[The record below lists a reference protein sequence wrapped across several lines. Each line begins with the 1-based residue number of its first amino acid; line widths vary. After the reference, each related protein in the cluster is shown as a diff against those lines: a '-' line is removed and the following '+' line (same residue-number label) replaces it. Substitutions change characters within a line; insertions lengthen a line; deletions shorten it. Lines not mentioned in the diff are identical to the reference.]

1 LKTIALILCVLVFAG
16 CSPPGPREDP
26 PNALFES
33 GIRSGRVDLVLDEA
47 SGLVASRT
55 NPGLLWCHNDSRN
68 SSDVYLIDSNAEI
81 IMTCRLPVPNRDWED
96 IAIGRGKDS
105 TKWYIYLAD
114 IGDNQSIYSSKFV
127 YVFEEPVT
135 GPASVS
141 LTDVDTLEIQ
151 LEGGARDTET
161 LMIDP
166 VTNDLILLSKWETPA
181 RLFRVS
187 FPFGKGINT
196 ARQTLEIS
204 VPEMTAGDISA
215 DGKEVLVKS
224 YNKIYYWRR
233 TDETPLETLL
243 ASPALILP
251 YEPEFQGEA
260 IAWALDGKGYYTLS
274 ESRARRRAH
283 LMYYKRV
290 E

>member
-1 LKTIALILCVLVFAG
+1 LKGFILVLSILVVVG

-26 PNALFES
+26 PNGLFES
-33 GIRSGRVDLVLDEA
+33 GVSTGKLDLAIDEA

-55 NPGLLWCHNDSRN
+55 NPGLMWCHNDSRN
-68 SSDVYLIDSNAEI
+68 SSDVYLIDGNAEI
-81 IMTCRLPVPNRDWED
+81 KMTCRLPVPNRDWED
-96 IAIGRGKDS
+96 IAIGHGKDPD
-105 TKWYIYLAD
+105 KWYIYLGD
-114 IGDNQSIYSSKFV
+114 IGDNLSTYSTKFV
-127 YVFEEPVT
+127 YVFEEPT
-135 GPASVS
+135 AGPAS
-141 LTDVDTLEIQ
+141 LTLASVDTLKIQ

-166 VTNDLILLSKWETPA
+166 MNNDLIIISKWETPVKM
-181 RLFRVS
+181 FRVS
-187 FPFGKGINT
+187 YPFGKGVLT
-196 ARQTLEIS
+196 ARQTLEIN
-204 VPEMTAGDISA
+204 VPEMTAGDISP

-233 TDETPLETLL
+233 TDETPLEKLL

-260 IAWALDGKGYYTLS
+260 IAWALDGKGYYTVS
-274 ESRARRRAH
+274 ESRANRRAH